1 MKGADKQ
8 GRMQQGTA
16 FFVTTLAIVDILLR
30 ANWITLIIYLYIGKQ
45 KITAGLYL
53 LLLGVSVILN
63 LKMWRRMFHSKY
75 KYEEKD
81 KMYSMYY

>member
-1 MKGADKQ
+1 
-8 GRMQQGTA
+8 MQQGTA
-16 FFVTTLAIVDILLR
+16 FFVTTLAIVDLLLR
-30 ANWITLIIYLYIGKQ
+30 ANWITLVIYLYLGKQ

-53 LLLGVSVILN
+53 LLLVVSVILN

-75 KYEEKD
+75 KYEERD

>member
-1 MKGADKQ
+1 
-8 GRMQQGTA
+8 MQQGTA

-30 ANWITLIIYLYIGKQ
+30 ANWITLIVYLYIGKQ

-75 KYEEKD
+75 KYEETD

>member
-1 MKGADKQ
+1 LKGADKQ

-30 ANWITLIIYLYIGKQ
+30 VNWITLIIYLYIGKQ

>member
-1 MKGADKQ
+1 LKGADKQ

>member
-1 MKGADKQ
+1 
-8 GRMQQGTA
+8 MQQGTA